1 MKTKYKIL
9 IAKIIYKFISIFFK
23 KKICKRNGIYWNLD
37 LSEAIDLHIFIFGNF
52 EPEIK
57 NLAKQLNLDKNK
69 IILDIGANFGTQS
82 LQFAKEFE
90 NTKIFSIEPTSFA
103 FLKMKK
109 NFDLND
115 KFSNNLT
122 PLQLFMGAEN
132 QNLPK
137 SIYSSWNLNQKDTK
151 HEKHLGSKKETDKA
165 TIITLDN
172 FVKIHNIS
180 KVDFIKLDVDG
191 FEFSV
196 LNGGLNFLKNTKP
209 PIFME
214 LAPYLYNEYG
224 YSKEELINLIMSLD
238 YKFYDLRK
246 NNEIRDIFKF
256 IKNIQDGSSK
266 NILLN

>member
-1 MKTKYKIL
+1 MIETNV
-9 IAKIIYKFISIFFK
+9 
-23 KKICKRNGIYWNLD
+23 RNFYVLVAGGSGGHVNPAL
-37 LSEAIDLHIFIFGNF
+37 ALH
-52 EPEIK
+52 EE
-57 NLAKQLNLDKNK
+57 LE
-69 IILDIGANFGTQS
+69 
-82 LQFAKEFE
+82 EFE